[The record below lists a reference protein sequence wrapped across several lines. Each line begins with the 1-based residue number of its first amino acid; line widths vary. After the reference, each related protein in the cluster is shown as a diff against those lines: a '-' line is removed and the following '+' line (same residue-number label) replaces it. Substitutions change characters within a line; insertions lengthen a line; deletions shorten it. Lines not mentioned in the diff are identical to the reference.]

1 MSDHEKPQV
10 IIIKRITKKGGHH
23 GGGWKIA
30 YADFMTA
37 MMAFFMLLWLLS
49 MLNKF
54 QLQGIS
60 NYFKKPM
67 KDLFIENQIHNTN
80 IPKVPTEQTEKNELA
95 PRTGDKV
102 GHSQVKNTL
111 IKTNKSENDAA
122 QTNSEKLGIIKSEN
136 KSPQLEGITGQD
148 KNIAQAKTGG
158 PTADVTSKTGHPSPG
173 TKAEQSKELVELR
186 NLKESLEASLKK
198 NPDLNEYQYNLN
210 FKVSSDGLKINI
222 LSLQNKPMFTR
233 GKIDF
238 EQYASKIIVWLA
250 RELNKTPRKIT
261 IIGHTDTESYGTSNK
276 YTNWELSADRAN
288 ATRQYLVKNG
298 MPADK
303 IIRVQGSGS
312 TNLLIKKDGANP
324 ANRRIEIIVLSDK
337 ARERMMDQ

>member
-1 MSDHEKPQV
+1 MSDPEKPQ
-10 IIIKRITKKGGHH
+10 IIVIKRITKKGGHH

-67 KDLFIENQIHNTN
+67 KDLFIENQMHNTN
-80 IPKVPTEQTEKNELA
+80 IPKVQTEQTEKNELA
-95 PRTGDKV
+95 PRTGNKK
-102 GHSQVKNTL
+102 GHSQIENTL

-122 QTNSEKLGIIKSEN
+122 QTNSEGLGITKSQK
-136 KSPQLEGITGQD
+136 KSSNTVGIANPEKD
-148 KNIAQAKTGG
+148 IAQTKTGG
-158 PTADVTSKTGHPSPG
+158 PAVDVAPKKGHPSPG
-173 TKAEQSKELVELR
+173 TTAIPSKEKVELN
-186 NLKESLEASLKK
+186 NLKASLETSLKT
-198 NPDLNEYQYNLN
+198 NPDLNQYQDHLN
-210 FKVSSDGLKINI
+210 FTVTSDGLKINI
-222 LSLQNKPMFTR
+222 YSLKNKPMFTS
-233 GKIDF
+233 GKTDF
-238 EQYASKIIVWLA
+238 AQYASKIVIWLA

-261 IIGHTDTESYGTSNK
+261 IIGHTDTERYGTSNK

-298 MPADK
+298 MPPDK
-303 IIRVQGSGS
+303 IIRIQGTAS

-324 ANRRIEIIVLSDK
+324 ANRRIEIIVLSDQ
-337 ARERMMDQ
+337 ARERMTDQ